1 MSTNR
6 GIFDSFPSGQPAK
19 RVDSPFAVVNDSEK
33 ESAASSPFAPAAR
46 EESPFTV
53 VDEPAAETP
62 KPVKLP
68 EPRKVESPFQMAEP
82 VETFGFEAPAFDPNA
97 LSSPAPT
104 AAPFSQ
110 SRPAESAS
118 PFAVDSGPSS
128 HGASPFGTPQ
138 PPRSPQAAALETPPE
153 AFPQVAPSQPSPSP
167 SQVPSAFS
175 PEPAVVKPEPE
186 PKAEAPAQGFDTQ
199 SDSFSIRQL
208 ELRAIFGV
216 DREMGSEEI
225 LQRSRA
231 LPGIRNI
238 ARVASGD
245 MATIE
250 SLKTLVANLGF
261 GGGNLKLYSG
271 SVPIEFIREGSVL
284 LAVQTD
290 GGFAPGVRETLMIV
304 SRELNRLG

>member
-19 RVDSPFAVVNDSEK
+19 RVDSPFAVVNEPEK
-33 ESAASSPFAPAAR
+33 GNAPTSPFAPAAR

-68 EPRKVESPFQMAEP
+68 EPRKAESPFQMAEP
-82 VETFGFEAPAFDPNA
+82 VESFGFEAPAFDPNA

-110 SRPAESAS
+110 PRPAESPS
-118 PFAVDSGPSS
+118 PFAVDSGSS
-128 HGASPFGTPQ
+128 PFENSPFGAPQ
-138 PPRSPQAAALETPPE
+138 QAKPAPASAPETPPE
-153 AFPQVAPSQPSPSP
+153 AFPQTSPAPANPAPA
-167 SQVPSAFS
+167 QVPSAFS
-175 PEPAVVKPEPE
+175 PEPAAAAKPE
-186 PKAEAPAQGFDTQ
+186 PKAEAPVQGFDTQ

-250 SLKTLVANLGF
+250 SLKTLVGNLGF